1 MYKSS
6 LYLIIILFT
15 VFGCKSSS
23 EAEKNIVNNV
33 PKNYGVATESNKLTL
48 PERSV
53 FFNDSVLN
61 SLINTSLQK
70 NFDIQ
75 SALQRVQQYRAEVL
89 LNKGIRLPD
98 LSFNGS
104 IGQRQ
109 FGKYTMDGVGNYDTN
124 FSQNIAENQKMSN
137 PLPDYYLGLQ
147 SQWEIDIWGKL
158 KNKKKAA
165 MARFLASENGKNLV
179 ITTVIAEVANLYYEI
194 LALDTEKQIVEDNI
208 KLQEEALEIVIIQK
222 QVGRANELGIEIM
235 QGRLLSSKAKLIEV
249 DQRIVIAQNQL
260 NFLLG
265 RYPESIAIKSNILK
279 QPLPLKISEGIP
291 SEMLAKRPDIKQAE
305 LELMATKSDVKS
317 AKAAFYPSL
326 NINASMGFHAFNSA
340 LLLENPASAVYQIF
354 GGLTAPLLNRRI
366 LKAQLLASKTAQ
378 QQAYINYERSVVNGF
393 KEVYNSIYQLA
404 SAQKMTDLKSE
415 EVKTFKNSITTS
427 RELFKNGKA
436 NYLEIVN
443 SQKNYLD
450 SQLELVNLKKQQLQ
464 STVNL
469 YKSLGGGLQ

>member
-6 LYLIIILFT
+6 LYLIIIVFT
-15 VFGCKSSS
+15 VFSCKTSN
-23 EAEKNIVNNV
+23 EAEKNIVNNL
-33 PKNYGVATESNKLTL
+33 PKTYGTSSSEKSLVL

-53 FFNDSVLN
+53 FFSDSVLV
-61 SLINTSLQK
+61 SLINKSLET
-70 NFDIQ
+70 NFDVQ
-75 SALQRVQQYRAEVL
+75 SAMQRIQQYRAEVV

-98 LSFNGS
+98 LSFYGS
-104 IGQRQ
+104 IGQRKL
-109 FGKYTMDGVGNYDTN
+109 GKYTMDGVGNYDTN
-124 FSQNIAENQKMSN
+124 FSHNITEDQKMPN
-137 PLPDYYLGLQ
+137 PLPDYSLGLQ

-158 KNKKKAA
+158 NNKKKAA
-165 MARFLASENGKNLV
+165 MARFLASESGKNLV
-179 ITTVIAEVANLYYEI
+179 ITNVIAEVANLYYEI
-194 LALDTEKQIVEDNI
+194 LALDTERLIVKDNI
-208 KLQEEALEIVIIQK
+208 ELQEDALEIVIVQK

-249 DQRIVIAQNQL
+249 DQKIVIAQNQL

-265 RYPESIAIKSNILK
+265 RYPQPITIKNNILK
-279 QPLPLKISEGIP
+279 QPLPLQISEGIP
-291 SEMLAKRPDIKQAE
+291 SEMMAKRPDIKQAE
-305 LELMATKSDVKS
+305 FELVATKSDVKS

-326 NINASMGFHAFNSA
+326 NINANMGFHAFNSA
-340 LLLENPASAVYQIF
+340 LLLENPASTAYQIF
-354 GGLTAPLLNRRI
+354 GGLTAPLLNRRV
-366 LKAQLLASKTAQ
+366 LKAHLLASKTAQ
-378 QQAYINYERSVVNGF
+378 KQAYINYERSVINGF

-404 SAQKMTDLKSE
+404 SAKKMTELKDE

-427 RELFKNGKA
+427 KELFRNGKA